1 MYAKEGAVGMK
12 KKIGFKVYAALAIL
26 GVLYVVTVFLDVMA
40 LGVIRQYNNNLGN
53 VYLKLEKSIG
63 DTASAYQQV
72 QLYANLIYLK
82 KDTEQRETLT
92 EQLQGAMQSTSSYM
106 NDVYILSSES
116 NDAELLTGYEA
127 YQDVMDIFLDYANEI
142 YDKAITGDDDALWD
156 MVSNILSVKTPVEEA
171 KNAYEDLVTEKAA
184 DAMRHS
190 EIKISGTA
198 TFDYILIAVFILI
211 AGITTLNVSRTVVK
225 PAKVSG
231 AALKGITNKIDA
243 NEGDLTE
250 RIPISTSDEIG
261 QMASGIN
268 HFIEQLQGI
277 IRKLK
282 EESDNMEKSV
292 QIVMGQITDS
302 KENVNNVSETM
313 EDMAASMEE
322 IAATLGQLSTGSNEI
337 LNELQQMDNY
347 VKDGA
352 TLVRNIKEHAA
363 QMYRRTL
370 DGKNNTSKTI
380 EEIREKLQK
389 ALEDSQSVQQ
399 INGMTEEILAITNQT
414 NLLSLNASIEAAR
427 VGEAGKGFAVVAG
440 EIRQLADGSTQTA
453 NNIQNISDIVTEA
466 VGRLAENAEAI
477 LKFIDENVMKDY
489 DDFVE
494 VVDQYEQDA
503 DNVNEIFEVF
513 ATNTTEI
520 NQTMEAMNSGINDI
534 STVVEDNARG
544 VTNVADSVVTLA
556 TAIGEIQQETTGN
569 QEISRRL
576 NIEVS
581 RFKQV

>member
-1 MYAKEGAVGMK
+1 MK
-12 KKIGFKVYAALAIL
+12 TKIGYKVYAALAIL
-26 GVLYVVTVFLDVMA
+26 GVLYVATVLLDVMA

-82 KDTEQRETLT
+82 KDTEQRDTLT
-92 EQLQGAMQSTSSYM
+92 GQLQSAIQNTGSYM
-106 NDVYILSSES
+106 EDVYILSSDS
-116 NDAELLTGYEA
+116 NDAELLDAYEA
-127 YQDVMDIFLDYANEI
+127 YQDVMDIFLDYANQI
-142 YDKAITGDDDALWD
+142 YDKAIAGDDDGLWD
-156 MVSNILSVKTPVEEA
+156 MVNNILSVKTPVEEA
-171 KNAYEDLVTEKAA
+171 KNAYESLVTDKAA

-190 EIKISGTA
+190 EIKINGTA
-198 TFDYILIAVFILI
+198 TFDYILIAVFVLI
-211 AGITTLNVSRTVVK
+211 AGITTFNVSRTVVK

-282 EESDNMEKSV
+282 EESDKMENSV
-292 QIVMGQITDS
+292 QIVMNQITDS

-322 IAATLGQLSTGSNEI
+322 IAATLGQLSVGSNEV
-337 LNELQQMDNY
+337 LNEIQQMDSR
-347 VKDGA
+347 VKEGV

-363 QMYRRTL
+363 VMYNRTL
-370 DGKNNTSKTI
+370 EGKKNTSKTI

-453 NNIQNISDIVTEA
+453 NNIQNISDNVTEA
-466 VGRLAENAEAI
+466 VGRLAGNAEAI

-489 DDFVE
+489 DDFVGIVE
-494 VVDQYEQDA
+494 QYEQDA
-503 DNVNEIFEVF
+503 DNVNEILEVF

-569 QEISRRL
+569 REISRRL
-576 NIEVS
+576 NTEVS

>member
-1 MYAKEGAVGMK
+1 MK
-12 KKIGFKVYAALAIL
+12 NKIGYKVYAALAIL
-26 GVLYVVTVFLDVMA
+26 GVLYVATILLDVMA

-72 QLYANLIYLK
+72 QLYANLVYLK

-92 EQLQGAMQSTSSYM
+92 GQLKSAIQSTGSYM
-106 NDVYILSSES
+106 ENVYILSSDS
-116 NDAELLTGYEA
+116 NDAELLTAYEA
-127 YQDVMDIFLDYANEI
+127 YQNVMDIFLDYANQI
-142 YDKAITGDDDALWD
+142 YDKAIAGDDDAMWD
-156 MVSNILSVKTPVEEA
+156 MVNNILSVKTPVEEA
-171 KNAYEDLVTEKAA
+171 KNEYENLVTEKAD

-190 EIKISGTA
+190 EIKINGTA
-198 TFDYILIAVFILI
+198 TFDYILIAVFVLI
-211 AGITTLNVSRTVVK
+211 AGITTFNVSRTVVK

-268 HFIEQLQGI
+268 HFIEQLQVI

-282 EESDNMEKSV
+282 EESDNMENSV
-292 QIVMGQITDS
+292 QIVMNQITDS
-302 KENVNNVSETM
+302 KENVNSVSETM

-322 IAATLGQLSTGSNEI
+322 IAATLGQLSTGSDEVLNEI
-337 LNELQQMDNY
+337 QQMDNR
-347 VKDGA
+347 VKDGV

-363 QMYRRTL
+363 VMYRRTL
-370 DGKNNTSKTI
+370 EGKNNTSKTI
-380 EEIREKLQK
+380 EEIRENLKK

-453 NNIQNISDIVTEA
+453 NNIQNISDNVTEA
-466 VGRLAENAEAI
+466 VERLAENAEAI

-489 DDFVE
+489 DNFVE
-494 VVDQYEQDA
+494 IVEQYEQDA
-503 DNVNEIFEVF
+503 DNVNEILEVF